1 MNAKVALAIGGL
13 DPSGGAGITADVVTF
28 SVIGVHGTAI
38 ATALT
43 YQNTRGVA
51 GFWAVSERDLRAQ
64 LDAFLDD
71 VDVAAVKLGMVASDR
86 LAHELGPYLSK
97 FKADGIPVV
106 FDPVIKAGAGQP
118 LYEGVPEK
126 TFADVILPYVSLAT
140 PNSVELAY
148 LVDDEPAQNQGELR
162 TQVRVFHGR
171 YGMSVLATGG
181 HVTGKTDVV
190 DVLFTGAE
198 MREYRRARMEGPIHG
213 TGCLVAAAV
222 TAYLALG
229 MDVLEAFERAEEHVN
244 AAVTGAFAVGKG
256 ALVPGRTAAVFGDAE
271 RWRVYNNLLRAVNV
285 FEAASGTYKL
295 IPEVGTNIAY
305 ALPDAR
311 SVGEVCAV
319 AGRIGRVGAAARACG
334 TPAFGASGHMA
345 RAVLAVMKHDPS
357 TRAAMN
363 VRFGDDVL
371 AACSELNYR
380 GAGFD
385 RAREPAD
392 IAGDEG
398 RTVQWGVDEAV
409 GGVGIVPAII
419 FDAGAVGKEPMV
431 RIFGRDAVEVVRRA
445 VAISRRL

>member
-1 MNAKVALAIGGL
+1 MKAKVALTIGGL

-28 SVIGVHGTAI
+28 SVIGVHGAAV

-43 YQNTRGVA
+43 YQNTRGVS

-64 LDAFLDD
+64 LDAILDD
-71 VDVAAVKLGMVASDR
+71 FDVSAAKLGMVASDR
-86 LAHELGPYLSK
+86 LAYELGPYLSK
-97 FKADGIPVV
+97 LRGDGVPIV

-126 TFADVILPYVSLAT
+126 TFGDVILPHASLAT

-171 YGMSVLATGG
+171 YGLAVLVTGG
-181 HVTGKTDVV
+181 HVSGKADVI

-198 MREYRRARMEGPIHG
+198 MREYRRNRVEGPIHG
-213 TGCLVAAAV
+213 TGCLIAAAV
-222 TAYLALG
+222 TAYMASG
-229 MDVLEAFERAEEHVN
+229 MDVLEAFERAEEYVN
-244 AAVTGAFAVGKG
+244 AAVAGAVKLGKG
-256 ALVPGRTAAVFGDAE
+256 AAVPGRTAAVFGDAE

-311 SVGEVCAV
+311 SVEEVCAV
-319 AGRIGRVGAAARACG
+319 SGRITRAGAAVRACG
-334 TPAFGASGHMA
+334 TPAFGVSGHMA
-345 RAVLAVMKHDPS
+345 RAVLAAMKHDAS

-371 AACSELNYR
+371 AACSELKYR

-385 RAREPAD
+385 RAREPAEL
-392 IAGDEG
+392 AGDEG

-409 GGVGIVPAII
+409 AGVGILPEVI
-419 FDAGAVGKEPMV
+419 FDRGAVGKEPMV
-431 RIFGRDAVEVVRRA
+431 RVFGRDAMEVVRRA

>member
-1 MNAKVALAIGGL
+1 MKARVALAIGGL
-13 DPSGGAGITADVVTF
+13 DPSGGAGIGADVVTF
-28 SVIGVHGTAI
+28 SVLGVHGTAV

-51 GFWAVSERDLRAQ
+51 GFCTISERDLRAQ

-71 VDVAAVKLGMVASDR
+71 VEVAAVKLGMVASDR

-97 FKADGIPVV
+97 FKADGVPVV
-106 FDPVIKAGAGQP
+106 FDPVIQAGAGQP
-118 LYEGVPEK
+118 LYEGSPEK

-140 PNSVELAY
+140 PNSHELAR

-171 YGMSVLATGG
+171 YGMSVLATGA
-181 HVTGKTDVV
+181 HVAGKADIV

-198 MREYRRARMEGPIHG
+198 MREYRRVRVGGVIHG

-229 MDVLEAFERAEEHVN
+229 LDVPEAFERAEEYVN
-244 AAVTGAFAVGKG
+244 AAVAGAVEVGKG

-285 FEAASGTYKL
+285 FEAASSTYKL

-305 ALPDAR
+305 GLPDAR
-311 SVGEVCAV
+311 SADEVCAI
-319 AGRIGRVGAAARACG
+319 AGRIGRVGATVRACG
-334 TPAFGASGHMA
+334 VPAFGASGHMA
-345 RAVLAVMKHDPS
+345 RAVLAVLKHDPS
-357 TRAAMN
+357 IRAAMN
-363 VRFGDDVL
+363 IRFGDDVL
-371 AACSELNYR
+371 AACSELNYQ

-392 IAGDEG
+392 IANDEG

-409 GGVGIVPAII
+409 AGVGVVPPII
-419 FDAGAVGKEPMV
+419 FDRGAVGKEPMV

>member
-1 MNAKVALAIGGL
+1 MKAKVALTIGGV

-28 SVIGVHGTAI
+28 SVIGVHGATV

-43 YQNTRGVA
+43 YQNTSGVS

-64 LDAFLDD
+64 LEAILED
-71 VDVAAVKLGMVASDR
+71 VDVGAVKLGMLASDR
-86 LAHELGPYLSK
+86 LAHELAPYLAG
-97 FKADGIPVV
+97 FKREGIPVV
-106 FDPVIKAGAGQP
+106 FDPVINAGAGQP

-126 TFADVILPYVSLAT
+126 TFADLILPQVSLAT

-148 LVDDEPAQNQGELR
+148 LVDDEPAQNQGDLR

-171 YGMSVLATGG
+171 YGLPVLATGG
-181 HVTGKTDVV
+181 HVGGKADVV
-190 DVLFTGAE
+190 DVLFTGVE
-198 MREYRRARMEGPIHG
+198 MREYRRARVEEAIHG

-229 MDVLEAFERAEEHVN
+229 ADVLEAFERAEDYVN
-244 AAVTGAFAVGKG
+244 AAVKGAATVGKG

-295 IPEVGTNIAY
+295 IPEVGANIVY
-305 ALPDAR
+305 ALPDGR
-311 SVGEVCAV
+311 TVDEVCGIS
-319 AGRIGRVGAAARACG
+319 GRITRVGAVVRSCG
-334 TPAFGASGHMA
+334 TPAFGVSGHMA
-345 RAVLAVMKHDPS
+345 RAVLAAMRHDAS

-385 RAREPAD
+385 RAREPAE
-392 IAGDEG
+392 IARDEG

-409 GGVGIVPAII
+409 AGVGMVPEII
-419 FDAGAVGKEPMV
+419 FDRGALGKEPMV
-431 RIFGRDAVEVVRRA
+431 RIFGRDAMEVVRKA

>member
-1 MNAKVALAIGGL
+1 MRNKVALTIGGL

-28 SVIGVHGTAI
+28 SVIGVHGAAV

-43 YQNTRGVA
+43 YQNTRGVS
-51 GFWAVSERDLRAQ
+51 GFWAVGERDLKAQ
-64 LDAFLDD
+64 LDAVLED
-71 VDVAAVKLGMVASDR
+71 VDVAAVKVGMLASDR
-86 LAHELGPYLSK
+86 LAREVGPYLAR
-97 FKADGIPVV
+97 FKSDGVPVV
-106 FDPVIKAGAGQP
+106 FDPVMKAGAGQP

-126 TFADVILPYVSLAT
+126 TFGDVILPHASLVT
-140 PNSVELAY
+140 PNSFELAY
-148 LVDDEPAQNQGELR
+148 LVDDEPAQNHGELR

-171 YGMSVLATGG
+171 YGLPVLATGG
-181 HVTGKTDVV
+181 HVGARADVV
-190 DVLFTGAE
+190 DILFTGAE
-198 MREYRRARMEGPIHG
+198 MREYRRTRVERDIHG
-213 TGCLVAAAV
+213 TGCLLAAAV
-222 TAYLALG
+222 TAYLASRL
-229 MDVLEAFERAEEHVN
+229 DVLEAFERAEEYVN
-244 AAVTGAFAVGKG
+244 AAVTSAIAPGKG

-311 SVGEVCAV
+311 AVEEVCAV
-319 AGRIGRVGAAARACG
+319 AGRIGRVGAAVRACG
-334 TPAFGASGHMA
+334 VPAFGVSSHTA
-345 RAVLAVMKHDPS
+345 RAVLAVMKHDAS
-357 TRAAMN
+357 IRAAMN

-371 AACSELNYR
+371 AACSGLNYR

-385 RAREPAD
+385 RAREPAE

-409 GGVGIVPAII
+409 SGVGVVPEII
-419 FDAGAVGKEPMV
+419 FDRGAVGKEPMV
-431 RIFGRDAVEVVRRA
+431 RIFGRDAMEVVRRA